1 VELRQI
7 TVYLKGNRETRQA
20 NMNYSEQDTRSAT
33 NDRDFA
39 YSESPVNRATRIT
52 ASVAYARQ
60 TLQLRMHGWLR
71 NISAIGFLISA
82 LLSAY
87 LLFQVHQKNANIAL
101 LIRSIELRDKRIAEL
116 DSQIADLVTE
126 ARHKA
131 RVKAEAERVNAWNTP
146 IQFGYYLATDE
157 SPLQPLEVLST
168 EKRDLPLDFP
178 KYMDKPA
185 AVAKGDAP
193 AHLVLYDRIFSVRAP
208 STLFIH
214 VVAKVRGEE
223 AWVVSDR
230 GFEAQVFPRTDS
242 RDILDVF
249 VPYKPGRYA
258 IELDRKYYSFSI
270 DGPNDDLNFCVQRRR
285 GVFQNKYITCK
296 NRVS

>member
-1 VELRQI
+1 
-7 TVYLKGNRETRQA
+7 
-20 NMNYSEQDTRSAT
+20 MNYSEQDTRSAT
-33 NDRDFA
+33 NDREFA
-39 YSESPVNRATRIT
+39 YSGTPVNRATRIM

-87 LLFQVHQKNANIAL
+87 LLFQVHQKNGNIAL
-101 LIRSIELRDKRIAEL
+101 LIKSIELRDKRIAEL
-116 DSQIADLVTE
+116 DRQIADLVTE

-131 RVKAEAERVNAWNTP
+131 RVNAEAERVEAERVNAWNTP

-157 SPLQPLEVLST
+157 STLQPLEVLST

-185 AVAKGDAP
+185 AVAKRDAP

-208 STLFIH
+208 SRLFIH

-258 IELDRKYYSFSI
+258 IEFDRKYYSFSI

-285 GVFQNKYITCK
+285 GVFQNNYITCK
-296 NRVS
+296 NRVF